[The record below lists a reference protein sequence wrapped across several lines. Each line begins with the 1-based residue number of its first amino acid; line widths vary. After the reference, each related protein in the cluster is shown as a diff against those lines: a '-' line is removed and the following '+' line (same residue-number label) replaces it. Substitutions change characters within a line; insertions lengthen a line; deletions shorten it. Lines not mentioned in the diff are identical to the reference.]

1 MRIPHFYRAYY
12 VYKYATGMTSAINF
26 ASRIYAGD
34 NVAKDKY
41 LGFLKS
47 GTKDYSTVLLSNAGV
62 DLESDST
69 YSVVF
74 NEIDW
79 ALEEMEKLI

>member
-1 MRIPHFYRAYY
+1 MPNSESMSQR
-12 VYKYATGMTSAINF
+12 VYATSF
-26 ASRIYAGD
+26 AA
-34 NVAKDKY
+34 
-41 LGFLKS
+41 F
-47 GTKDYSTVLLSNAGV
+47 VLLSNAGV
-62 DLESDST
+62 DLESDSA